1 MTRFLGLLVFVT
13 FLFNACAPSIPGSSR
28 YTPIDA
34 REANQISI
42 TAGPEWFAK
51 TVGPSR
57 LISLKT
63 RNGSLNEL
71 IKREDAKKG
80 TVKSTSVNWF
90 KIQDI
95 KAPIGWVIELVVQT
109 GIREIADADDDGSYS
124 YFDRAELTW
133 LVKAPPATAA
143 GNYPLLITV
152 ASRDD
157 AEKNAGVFLSAK
169 ITTPAQ

>member
-1 MTRFLGLLVFVT
+1 MKKFLGLLVFVS
-13 FLFNACAPSIPGSSR
+13 FVFSACAPSVPGSSR
-28 YTPIDA
+28 YTALDA
-34 REANQISI
+34 RDNNEISI

-51 TVGPSR
+51 TMGPSR

-95 KAPIGWVIELVVQT
+95 KAPTGWVIELAVQT
-109 GIREIADADDDGSYS
+109 GIREIADDDDDGSYS

-143 GNYPLLITV
+143 GTYPVLITV
-152 ASRDD
+152 VNRDD
-157 AEKNAGVFLSAK
+157 TEKNAGIFLTVK
-169 ITTPAQ
+169 VITPVQ